1 MTDSPSLLGLNV
13 SHYRILEKLGGGG
26 MGVVYKAQDSRLDRF
41 VALKFLPDHLSH
53 DRQALERFRREAK
66 AASTLNHPNICTIY
80 DIGEDAG
87 KAFIAMEYL
96 EGKTLKHTIMGQLV
110 DLERLLT
117 VGIEIA
123 DALDAAHSKG
133 IIHRDIKPANIFV
146 TNRGHAKI
154 LDFGLAKVS
163 SADNAETLTTE
174 ALDNDQLT
182 SPGSML
188 GTVAYMSPEQVRAK
202 VLDARTDLFSF
213 GVVLYQM
220 ATGVLPFR
228 GESSGLIFDAILNR
242 EPTPPIRRNPELP
255 SKLQQIIGRALEKD
269 RNLRYQ
275 HASEM
280 RAELLRLKRDIDSK
294 QHFATSFSQSDDNQ
308 RVIGSTVSGVSDLK
322 SDPSRKM
329 KYILLVTLAVV
340 SIAAL
345 VSFGPLR
352 RFYRSWQGTS
362 ERAAVSERAAI
373 TNSKVLAVLP
383 FKPVQGDPKLTAIR
397 QGLAENVSAKLKRLS
412 NGHHLE
418 IIPAS
423 YLQEKQVTS
432 LDEARRQFGATL
444 GLSIL
449 LAQSAGLLQ
458 VSYSLIDA
466 QSGHALGGD
475 SINLPAAD
483 LFSAED
489 EVAGGV
495 AKALQLNLR
504 PEEQVALKVHG
515 TSNPTAYGYYLQARG
530 YLVDYT
536 NSENVEN
543 AIVMAREASK
553 LDPNSGMAK
562 ATLGEAYWRKYSLTK
577 QKQWSDRAKTECN
590 EAIKTGNAGAAGHMC
605 LGLID
610 AGVGQ
615 YREAAVEFQRASE
628 LEPGNVSASIG
639 MASALEHQ
647 GALQEAEKAYQNV
660 LDSHPQSYFAYNA
673 MGAFYYRRGNYSKAI
688 QMFRKVTELAPEGY
702 VGYLNLGG
710 TYNDVGRYLDAI
722 EPLKQSIAL
731 HPSYGAYANLGTSYF
746 GLHIFN
752 QAIVS
757 YHKAI
762 DLDPQQYVTWGN
774 LADAQYYDGSEKESA
789 LAYRKAIEL
798 ASADLKLNPSDS
810 EVLSDIALYH
820 SMLGD
825 KAAALEHIRQALQ
838 FGHGEKQ
845 LYFTAAEV
853 YNHLG
858 QTGLALEWLAKA
870 VQAGYSTNRIRDLP
884 AFQNLVDNPQY
895 QRLMSQPSS
904 SP

>member
-1 MTDSPSLLGLNV
+1 
-13 SHYRILEKLGGGG
+13 
-26 MGVVYKAQDSRLDRF
+26 
-41 VALKFLPDHLSH
+41 
-53 DRQALERFRREAK
+53 
-66 AASTLNHPNICTIY
+66 
-80 DIGEDAG
+80 
-87 KAFIAMEYL
+87 
-96 EGKTLKHTIMGQLV
+96 MGQPV

-163 SADNAETLTTE
+163 SADISHAKAETLSTE
-174 ALDNDQLT
+174 DLDNDQLT

-202 VLDARTDLFSF
+202 DLDARTDLFSF

-242 EPTPPIRRNPELP
+242 EPTPPFRRNPELP
-255 SKLQQIIGRALEKD
+255 SKLEHIIGHALEKD

-294 QHFATSFSQSDDNQ
+294 QHFATSFGQPDDKQ
-308 RVIGSTVSGVSDLK
+308 RVTGSTVTGGSHLK
-322 SDPSRKM
+322 SNLSRKM
-329 KYILLVTLAVV
+329 KYLLVVTLGVV

-352 RFYRSWQGTS
+352 RFFRSSQRSS

-383 FKPVQGDPKLTAIR
+383 FKPVQGDPKLTAMR

-412 NGHHLE
+412 NGHSLE

-466 QSGHALGGD
+466 QSGHAVGGD

-483 LFSAED
+483 LFSVED

-504 PEEQVALKVHG
+504 PEEQVTLKVHG
-515 TSNPTAYGYYLQARG
+515 TSNPTGYSYYLQARG

-553 LDPNSGMAK
+553 LDPNSGLAK
-562 ATLGEAYWRKYSLTK
+562 AALGEAYWRKYSLTK
-577 QKQWSDRAKTECN
+577 QKRWTDRAKTECN
-590 EAIKTGNAGAAGHMC
+590 EAIRIGNAGAAGHLC
-605 LGLID
+605 LGLIY

-615 YREAAVEFQRASE
+615 YREAAIEFQRASE
-628 LEPGNVSASIG
+628 LEPGNESASIG
-639 MASALEHQ
+639 MASALERQ
-647 GALQEAEKAYQNV
+647 GAVDQAEKAYQSV
-660 LDSHPQSYFAYNA
+660 IDSHPQSYFAYNA
-673 MGAFYYRRGNYSKAI
+673 MGAFCYRRGDYSKAI
-688 QMFRKVTELAPEGY
+688 EMFRKVTELAPEGY

-731 HPSYGAYANLGTSYF
+731 HPSYGAYTNLGTSYF
-746 GLHIFN
+746 GLHVFN
-752 QAIVS
+752 HAIVF
-757 YHKAI
+757 YQKAI
-762 DLDPQQYVTWGN
+762 DLDPHQYVTWGN
-774 LADAQYYDGSEKESA
+774 LGAAQYYDYTGHRDRSGV
-789 LAYRKAIEL
+789 AYRRAIEL
-798 ASADLKLNPSDS
+798 ACADLKVNPNDSD
-810 EVLSDIALYH
+810 VLSDVAQYY

-825 KAAALEHIRQALQ
+825 KTRALDYLRQALQ
-838 FGHGEKQ
+838 YGHGQKQ
-845 LYFTAAEV
+845 LLFSAAEV
-853 YNHLG
+853 YNQLG
-858 QTGLALEWLAKA
+858 ETGLALEWLTKA
-870 VQAGYSTNRIRDLP
+870 VHAGYSPSRIRDLP
-884 AFQNLVDNPQY
+884 SFENLVDNPEYRQ
-895 QRLMSQPSS
+895 LLSQANAP
-904 SP
+904 P

>member
-1 MTDSPSLLGLNV
+1 MADSDALIGQTI

-26 MGVVYKAQDSRLDRF
+26 MGVVYKAEDTRLDRF
-41 VALKFLPDHLSH
+41 VVLKFLPDHLSH

-96 EGKTLKHTIMGQLV
+96 EGKTLKHMIMGQPV

-117 VGIEIA
+117 VGVEIA

-133 IIHRDIKPANIFV
+133 IVHRDIKPANIFV

-202 VLDARTDLFSF
+202 DLDARTDLFSF

-255 SKLQQIIGRALEKD
+255 SKLQHIIGHALEKD

-294 QHFATSFSQSDDNQ
+294 QHFATSAGESDDNQ
-308 RVIGSTVSGVSDLK
+308 RVIGSTVSGGSHLK
-322 SDPSRKM
+322 SALSRKM
-329 KYILLVTLAVV
+329 QYILLVTLGIV

-345 VSFGPLR
+345 ASFVPLR
-352 RFYRSWQGTS
+352 RFYRSSQRSS
-362 ERAAVSERAAI
+362 ESAAI
-373 TNSKVLAVLP
+373 PNSRVLAVLP

-412 NGHHLE
+412 NGHSLE
-418 IIPAS
+418 ILPAS
-423 YLQEKQVTS
+423 FLQEKQVTS
-432 LDEARRQFGATL
+432 LDDARRQFGATL

-449 LAQSAGLLQ
+449 LAESAGLIQ
-458 VSYSLIDA
+458 VSYSLIDS
-466 QSGHALGGD
+466 QSGHAVGGD

-483 LFSAED
+483 IFSVED
-489 EVAGGV
+489 EVVEGV

-504 PEEQVALKVHG
+504 PEEQVTLKVHG
-515 TSNPTAYGYYLQARG
+515 TSNPTAYRYYLQARG

-553 LDPNSGMAK
+553 LDPNSGIAK
-562 ATLGEAYWRKYSLTK
+562 AALGEAYWRKYSLTK
-577 QKQWSDRAKTECN
+577 QKQWADRAKTECN
-590 EAIKTGNAGAAGHMC
+590 EAIKIGNAGAAGHMC
-605 LGLID
+605 LGLIY

-615 YREAAVEFQRASE
+615 YREAAIEFQRASE
-628 LEPGNVSASIG
+628 LEPGNESASIG

-647 GALQEAEKAYQNV
+647 GAIEQAEKAYQNV
-660 LDSHPQSYFAYNA
+660 MDSHPQSYFAYNA
-673 MGAFYYRRGNYSKAI
+673 IGAFYYRRGDYSKAI

-710 TYNDVGRYLDAI
+710 TYNDVGRYLEAI

-731 HPSYGAYANLGTSYF
+731 HPSYGAYANLGTSYY
-746 GLHIFN
+746 GVHIFS

-757 YHKAI
+757 YKRAI
-762 DLDPQQYVTWGN
+762 DLDPRQYVTWGN
-774 LADAQYYDGSEKESA
+774 LADAQYYGGAENESA
-789 LAYRKAIEL
+789 VAYRKAIEL
-798 ASADLKLNPSDS
+798 ATADLKLNPSDS

-825 KAAALEHIRQALQ
+825 KAAALDYIRQALR
-838 FGHGEKQ
+838 FGHDEKQ

-853 YNHLG
+853 YNRLRE
-858 QTGLALEWLAKA
+858 TGPALEWLTKA
-870 VQAGYSTNRIRDLP
+870 VQAGYSASRIRDLP
-884 AFQNLVDNPQY
+884 SFQNLVDNPRY
-895 QRLMSQPSS
+895 QELVSQAIVR
-904 SP
+904 